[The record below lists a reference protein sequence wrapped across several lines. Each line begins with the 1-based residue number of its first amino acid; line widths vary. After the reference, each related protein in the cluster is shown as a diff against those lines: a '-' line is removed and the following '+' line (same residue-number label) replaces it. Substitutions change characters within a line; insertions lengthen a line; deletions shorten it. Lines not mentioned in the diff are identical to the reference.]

1 MSDVVLI
8 APIEMAAA
16 LRLTGLE
23 VLSARDAADAGEHL
37 RDIRGRAEVELVLLP
52 EHWLSDFDRETYR
65 EVLESDHPYAVPLPM
80 DWQATRDP
88 RLDFESRLG
97 RILGRRI
104 NLAVQPRGDSD
115 GGTRR

>member
-16 LRLTGLE
+16 LRLSGLE
-23 VLSARDAADAGEHL
+23 VLSARNAAEAREHL
-37 RDIRGRAEVELVLLP
+37 RDIRGRAEVDLVLLP

-104 NLAVQPRGDSD
+104 NLAVPPRGDGD